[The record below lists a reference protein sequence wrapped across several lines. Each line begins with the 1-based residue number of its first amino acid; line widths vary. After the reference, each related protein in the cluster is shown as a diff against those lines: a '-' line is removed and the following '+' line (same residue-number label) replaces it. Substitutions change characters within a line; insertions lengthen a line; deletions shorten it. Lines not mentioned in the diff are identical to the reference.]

1 MSERRRALG
10 QQGELLAETFLRQKG
25 YEIIGRNVRTRRGE
39 IDLIAADKDSLVF
52 VEVRTRSSLAF
63 GTAAESITW
72 RKRQK
77 LRELAMD
84 YLQSLPHYVPSFRF
98 DVIAIHV
105 PASSS
110 AACRQAS
117 IEHIEHAF

>member
-10 QQGELLAETFLRQKG
+10 QQGEQLAETYLIQKG
-25 YEIIGRNVRTRRGE
+25 YEIVGRNVRTRRGE
-39 IDLIAADKDSLVF
+39 IDLIAVDRGSLVF

-63 GTAAESITW
+63 GTAAESVSW

-77 LRELAMD
+77 LRELAME
-84 YLQSLPHYVPSFRF
+84 YLQGLSRYVPAFRF

-105 PASSS
+105 SRSHES
-110 AACRQAS
+110 GRHAS